1 MINDRIYDQKAY
13 KLRSPE
19 RLELLEPDIV
29 TGIIADGSIK
39 SLLDIG
45 TGSGIFAEKFAEKG
59 IHVVG
64 LDINPEMIDAA
75 KEYLPDTLF
84 EIGEAEN
91 LPFPDSSFDYAFMGL
106 VFHEV
111 SDYKKAMSEIFRVVK
126 KGASLMEW
134 NYTVENFGPPLE
146 HRLKP
151 EFITGLAKE
160 TGFMKTEIVN
170 LKNLVL
176 YRLTKV

>member
-1 MINDRIYDQKAY
+1 MNERVYNQKAY
-13 KLRSPE
+13 RLRSPE
-19 RLELLEPDIV
+19 RLELLEPDTV
-29 TGIIADGSIK
+29 AGIIADGSIK

-59 IHVVG
+59 VHVVG

-91 LPFPDSSFDYAFMGL
+91 LPFPDGSFDYAFLGL

-111 SDYKKAMSEIFRVVK
+111 NDYKKAMAETFRVVK
-126 KGASLMEW
+126 KGAAIMEW
-134 NYTVENFGPPLE
+134 NYAVESVGPPLE

-160 TGFMKTEIVN
+160 TGFIKTEIKN